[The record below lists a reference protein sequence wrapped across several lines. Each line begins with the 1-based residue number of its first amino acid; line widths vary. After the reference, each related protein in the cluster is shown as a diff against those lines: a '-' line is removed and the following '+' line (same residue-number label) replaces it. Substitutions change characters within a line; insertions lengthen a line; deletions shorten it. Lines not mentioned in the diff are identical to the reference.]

1 MKILLFVFQMWEFV
15 LFAGLM
21 AVSMVIFWLMSLRY
35 KYVTNATED
44 SDAAIL
50 DKKRAS
56 DASSSSDHK
65 D

>member
-1 MKILLFVFQMWEFV
+1 
-15 LFAGLM
+15 
-21 AVSMVIFWLMSLRY
+21 MVIFWLMSLRY

-56 DASSSSDHK
+56 DASSDHK

>member
-1 MKILLFVFQMWEFV
+1 MWEFV

-35 KYVTNATED
+35 KYVVIATSD
-44 SDAAIL
+44 SDEVIVSE
-50 DKKRAS
+50 KKKS
-56 DASSSSDHK
+56 IEKDDDHK

>member
-1 MKILLFVFQMWEFV
+1 MWEFV

-35 KYVTNATED
+35 KYMTNATED
-44 SDAAIL
+44 SDAEVL
-50 DKKRAS
+50 DKKRDS
-56 DASSSSDHK
+56 DTSSDHHK